1 MAQVSRSLDLDAL
14 NPPQREAAIHGEG
27 PLLIL
32 AGAGSGK
39 TRVIT
44 TRVAWL
50 IQEKRIDPKSVL
62 AVTFTNRA
70 AGEMKE
76 RLGKLIGR
84 EAVDSMFVST
94 FHAFCVRFLR
104 VEAEKLGF
112 RRDFSIFD
120 DDDQTRLVKECMH
133 ELQIDEKLVKA
144 RTLLWHIGQA
154 KNAMLSPGQFA
165 EQAEGENARLAADA
179 YKLYQAKLKSNQAM
193 DFDDLINHAVALL
206 QLDAGTLKKWQ
217 DRLRWFLVDEYQDIN
232 PAQYRL
238 VRLLSAGSRNLA
250 VVGDDDQ
257 SIYRFR
263 GADIRNI
270 LDFEKDFPDAKV
282 VKLEQNYRSTQRIL
296 EAAWAVVNK
305 NEGRKEKKLWT
316 QNALGELITYYQAPD
331 EVEEGRYVAGQV
343 VWLNRRER
351 RPLSD
356 FVVLYRTNAQSR
368 ALEEAMRREALPYRI
383 VGGMRFY
390 DRMEVKD
397 CLCYLRLLANPD
409 DLVSLKRVINMPP
422 RGIGD
427 LTLDKVQ
434 AHAWANGLT
443 IFNAMAQADLVP
455 GLQAKAVRELKKF
468 TAMVHELRV
477 EVPTSGPARL
487 LSEVV
492 KRSGYLD
499 YWMAERSSE
508 AEMRVENVKELVAS
522 ALDFEE
528 RGSGEK
534 NLSSYLE
541 MVALAST
548 LDKAD
553 EGGEQVT
560 LMTLH
565 NAKGLEYPVVFLTGM
580 EEGLFPHSNSVEE
593 EGGVEEERRL
603 CYVGITRA
611 REKLHL
617 TCSVSRRSFGNRAY
631 NPHSRFLEEIPPDL
645 MEGFQ
650 ALRREEDRTAGGG
663 TTVPF
668 LDDLPPDE
676 IGSALNFRLG
686 DRVRH
691 AAFGTGLVIKARIDG
706 ADQRLTVSFMNYGR
720 KELIASKANLEKLS
734 PDNGG
739 D

>member
-1 MAQVSRSLDLDAL
+1 MASVKPVDLSTL
-14 NPPQREAAIHGEG
+14 NPPQREAATHFEG

-39 TRVIT
+39 TRVVT
-44 TRVAWL
+44 TRIAWL
-50 IQEKRIDPKSVL
+50 IQQGVDPASIL

-76 RLGKLIGR
+76 RLAKQIGKQAV
-84 EAVDSMFVST
+84 EAMFVST

-104 VEAEKLGF
+104 VEAPKLGYK
-112 RRDFSIFD
+112 RDFSIFD
-120 DDDQTRLVKECMH
+120 DDDQTRIVKECMH
-133 ELQIDEKLVKA
+133 ELQIDEKLIKA
-144 RTLLWHIGQA
+144 RQVLWRIGQA
-154 KNAMLSPGQFA
+154 KNKMLSPKEYD
-165 EQAEGENARLAADA
+165 EQADGENDAIAARV
-179 YKLYQAKLKSNQAM
+179 YGLYQRKLKANEAM
-193 DFDDLINHAVALL
+193 DFDDLINLTVGLL
-206 QLDAGTLKKWQ
+206 ALDAETLAKWQ
-217 DRLRWFLVDEYQDIN
+217 QRLKWFLVDEYQDIN
-232 PAQYRL
+232 PAQYKL
-238 VRLLSAGSRNLA
+238 IRLLSAGTRNLC

-257 SIYRFR
+257 SIYKFR

-296 EAAWAVVNK
+296 EAAWAVVCK
-305 NEGRKEKKLWT
+305 NEGRKDKKLWT
-316 QNALGELITYYQAPD
+316 QNPLGDLITYYQAPD

-343 VWLNRRER
+343 VWLNRREQ
-351 RPLSD
+351 RPLND

-368 ALEEAMRREALPYRI
+368 AIEDAFRREALPYKI

-397 CLCYLRLLANPD
+397 CLCYLRLLLNPD
-409 DLVSLKRVINMPP
+409 DMVSLKRVINVPP

-427 LTLDKVQ
+427 LTMEKVQ
-434 AHAWANGLT
+434 AHSWSKNQSL
-443 IFNAMAQADLVP
+443 MQSMREADEVP
-455 GLQAKAVRELKKF
+455 GLQAKASRELKKF
-468 TAMVHELRV
+468 AGIIDALRAEVETA
-477 EVPTSGPARL
+477 GPAYL
-487 LSEVV
+487 LGEVV

-499 YWMAERSSE
+499 YWQAERSSE
-508 AEMRVENVKELVAS
+508 AEMRVENVKELVAA
-522 ALDFEE
+522 ALDFED
-528 RGSGEK
+528 RASEK
-534 NLSSYLE
+534 TLRAYLE

-548 LDKAD
+548 LDDSDK
-553 EGGEQVT
+553 GEQVT

-580 EEGLFPHSNSVEE
+580 EEGLFPHSNSVQE
-593 EGGVEEERRL
+593 EGGVDEERRL

-611 REKLHL
+611 RQKLHL

-650 ALRREEDRTAGGG
+650 ALMREEDRTAGGG

-668 LDDLPPDE
+668 LDDLPPE
-676 IGSALNFRLG
+676 EMASAFNFRLG
-686 DRVRH
+686 DRVKH
-691 AAFGTGLVIKARIDG
+691 AVFGTGLVIKARPDG
-706 ADQRLTVSFMNYGR
+706 ADMRLTVSFLNFGR
-720 KELIASKANLEKLS
+720 KDLIASKANLEKLS
-734 PDNGG
+734 PDG

>member
-1 MAQVSRSLDLDAL
+1 VAGVKAVDLSTL
-14 NPPQREAAIHGEG
+14 NPPQREAATHYEG

-39 TRVIT
+39 TRVVIS
-44 TRVAWL
+44 RIAWL
-50 IQEKRIDPKSVL
+50 IQAKGVDPASIL

-76 RLGKLIGR
+76 RLAKQLGR
-84 EAVDSMFVST
+84 EAVDRMFVST

-104 VEAEKLGF
+104 QEAPKLGYK
-112 RRDFSIFD
+112 RDFSIFD
-120 DDDQTRLVKECMH
+120 DDDQTRVVKECMH
-133 ELQIDEKLVKA
+133 ELQIDEKLIKA
-144 RTLLWHIGQA
+144 RQVLWRIGQA
-154 KNAMLSPGQFA
+154 KNKMLSPKEHD
-165 EQAEGENARLAADA
+165 EQSDGENDAIAAKVHA
-179 YKLYQAKLKSNQAM
+179 LYQRKLKANQAM
-193 DFDDLINHAVALL
+193 DFDDLINLTVGLL
-206 QLDAGTLKKWQ
+206 AMDAGTLDKWRQ
-217 DRLRWFLVDEYQDIN
+217 RLKWFLVDEYQDIN

-238 VRLLSAGSRNLA
+238 IRLLCPPSRTGEPSNLC

-257 SIYRFR
+257 SIYKFR

-270 LDFEKDFPDAKV
+270 LDFEKDYPDAKV

-296 EAAWAVVNK
+296 EAAWAVVCK
-305 NEGRKEKKLWT
+305 NEGRKDKKLWT
-316 QNALGELITYYQAPD
+316 QNPLGDLITYYQAPD

-343 VWLNRRER
+343 VWLNRREQ
-351 RPLSD
+351 RPLND

-368 ALEEAMRREALPYRI
+368 AIEDAFRREALPYRI

-397 CLCYLRLLANPD
+397 CLCYLRLLMNPD
-409 DLVSLKRVINMPP
+409 DMVSLKRVINVPP

-434 AHAWANGLT
+434 AHSWGKNQSLMQSMREAAE
-443 IFNAMAQADLVP
+443 VP
-455 GLQAKAVRELKKF
+455 GLQAKAVRELAKF
-468 TAMVHELRV
+468 SGMVDALRGEVETA
-477 EVPTSGPARL
+477 GPAYL
-487 LSEVV
+487 LGEVV

-499 YWMAERSSE
+499 YWQAERTTE
-508 AEMRVENVKELVAS
+508 AEMRVENVKELVAA
-522 ALDFEE
+522 ALDFED
-528 RGSGEK
+528 RASEK
-534 NLSSYLE
+534 TLRAYLE

-548 LDKAD
+548 LDDSDK
-553 EGGEQVT
+553 GEQVT

-580 EEGLFPHSNSVEE
+580 EEGLFPHSNSVQE
-593 EGGVEEERRL
+593 EGGVDEERRL

-611 REKLHL
+611 RQKLHL

-631 NPHSRFLEEIPPDL
+631 NPHSRFLDEIPAEL

-650 ALRREEDRTAGGG
+650 ALRREEDHTAGGG

-668 LDDLPPDE
+668 LDDLPADE
-676 IGSALNFRLG
+676 MHTAFNFRLG

-691 AAFGTGLVIKARIDG
+691 PVFGTGLVIKAKRDG
-706 ADQRLTVSFMNYGR
+706 ADMRLTVSFMNFGR
-720 KELIASKANLEKLS
+720 KDLVASKANLEKLS
-734 PDNGG
+734 PDG

>member
-1 MAQVSRSLDLDAL
+1 MAVLSGSPDLSTL
-14 NPPQREAAIHGEG
+14 NPPQREAAVHGEG

-50 IQEKRIDPKSVL
+50 IQERKVDPRSVL

-76 RLGKLIGR
+76 RLAKLIGR
-84 EAVDSMFVST
+84 QAVDGMFVST

-104 VEAEKLGF
+104 QEGPKLGF

-133 ELQIDEKLVKA
+133 ELQIDEKQVKA
-144 RTLLWHIGQA
+144 RALLWRIGQA
-154 KNAMLSPGQFA
+154 KNAMLSPAQYA
-165 EQAEGENARLAADA
+165 EQAEGDIGQHAAEV
-179 YKLYQAKLKSNQAM
+179 YKLYQAKLKSMQAM
-193 DFDDLINHAVALL
+193 DFDDLINHSVGLL
-206 QLDAGTLKKWQ
+206 QSDPATLKNWQ
-217 DRLRWFLVDEYQDIN
+217 ERLRWFLVDEYQDIN
-232 PAQYRL
+232 PAQYQL
-238 VRLLSAGSRNLA
+238 IRLLSAGSRNLV

-257 SIYRFR
+257 SIYKFR

-296 EAAWAVVNK
+296 EAAWAVVK
-305 NEGRKEKKLWT
+305 RNEGRKDKKLWT
-316 QNALGELITYYQAPD
+316 QNALGEPITFYQAPD
-331 EVEEGRYVAGQV
+331 EVEEGRYVAGQI

-351 RPLSD
+351 RPLGD

-409 DLVSLKRVINMPP
+409 DLLSLKRVINMPP

-434 AHAWANGLT
+434 AHAWSKGLT
-443 IFNAMAQADLVP
+443 MFAAMADAEAVP

-468 TAMVHELRV
+468 TAVISDLRA
-477 EVPTSGPARL
+477 EVATSGPARL

-528 RGSGEK
+528 RGREK
-534 NLSSYLE
+534 TVGAYLE

-548 LDKAD
+548 LDKTGD
-553 EGGEQVT
+553 GGDQVT

-565 NAKGLEYPVVFLTGM
+565 NAKGLEYPVVFLAGL

-617 TCSVSRRSFGNRAY
+617 SCAISRRSFGNRAY
-631 NPHSRFLEEIPPDL
+631 NPHSRFLDEIPPDL

-650 ALRREEDRTAGGG
+650 ALRGEEGRTAGGG

-668 LDDLPPDE
+668 LDDLPQDE
-676 IGSALNFRLG
+676 MDRAFNFRLG

-691 AAFGTGLVIKARIDG
+691 TVFGTGLVIKARPDG

-720 KELIASKANLEKLS
+720 KEMVASKSNLEKLS
-734 PDNGG
+734 PDGG
-739 D
+739 EG

>member
-1 MAQVSRSLDLDAL
+1 MPEPKNAFKTDLSQL
-14 NPPQREAAIHGEG
+14 NPPQREAVTHFEG

-39 TRVIT
+39 TRVVT
-44 TRVAWL
+44 TRIAWL
-50 IQEKRIDPKSVL
+50 LNDKGVDPRSIL

-76 RLGKLIGR
+76 RLAKVLGR
-84 EAVDSMFVST
+84 EKVEPMFVST
-94 FHAFCVRFLR
+94 FHSFCVRFLR
-104 VEAEKLGF
+104 VEAEKLGY

-120 DDDQTRLVKECMH
+120 DDDQLRLVKECMH

-144 RTLLWHIGQA
+144 RQVLWHIGQA
-154 KNAMLSPGQFA
+154 KNRMLSPREHE
-165 EQAEGENARLAADA
+165 EQAEGENAVLGARVHG
-179 YKLYQAKLKSNQAM
+179 LYQKKLKSNQAM
-193 DFDDLINHAVALL
+193 DFDDLINHTVELLTADVA
-206 QLDAGTLKKWQ
+206 TLRKWQ
-217 DRLRWFLVDEYQDIN
+217 ERLRFFLVDEYQDIN

-238 VRLLSAGSRNLA
+238 IRLLSAGTRNLC

-296 EAAWAVVNK
+296 EAAWAVVSK
-305 NEGRKEKKLWT
+305 NTGRKDKRLWT
-316 QNALGELITYYQAPD
+316 QNPLGEPITYYQAPD

-343 VWLNRRER
+343 LWLSRRER

-368 ALEEAMRREALPYRI
+368 AIEDALRREALPYRI

-397 CLCYLRLLANPD
+397 CLCYLRLLLNPD
-409 DLVSLKRVINMPP
+409 DLLSLRRVINAPP

-427 LTLDKVQ
+427 LSLDKLQ
-434 AHAWANGLT
+434 AHAWSKNQSL
-443 IFNAMAQADLVP
+443 FQSMREADQVP

-468 TAMVHELRV
+468 TSLIDELRA
-477 EVPTSGPARL
+477 EAETAGPARL
-487 LSEVV
+487 LGELV
-492 KRSGYLD
+492 KRSAYLD
-499 YWMAERSSE
+499 YWQAERSSE
-508 AEMRVENVKELVAS
+508 AEMRVENIKELVAA

-528 RGSGEK
+528 RSADK
-534 NLSSYLE
+534 SLRAYLE
-541 MVALAST
+541 MVALASS
-548 LDKAD
+548 LDEAGK
-553 EGGEQVT
+553 GEQVT

-580 EEGLFPHSNSVEE
+580 EEGLFPHSNSLQE
-593 EGGVEEERRL
+593 EGGIEEERRL

-617 TCSVSRRSFGNRAY
+617 TCAVSRRSFGNRAY

-650 ALRREEDRTAGGG
+650 ALRRKEDDTVGGG

-668 LDDLPPDE
+668 LDDLPPE
-676 IGSALNFRLG
+676 EMASAFKFRLG

-691 AAFGTGLVIKARIDG
+691 AVFGTGLVIKARPDG
-706 ADQRLTVSFMNYGR
+706 ADMRLTVSFINFGR
-720 KELIASKANLEKLS
+720 KELVASKANLERLS
-734 PDNGG
+734 PEGE
-739 D
+739 

>member
-1 MAQVSRSLDLDAL
+1 MAAAPQTIDLGTL
-14 NPPQREAAIHGEG
+14 NAPQREAVVHGAG

-44 TRVAWL
+44 TRIAWL
-50 IQEKRIDPKSVL
+50 IQQRRVDPATIL

-76 RLGKLIGR
+76 RLGKIMTHK
-84 EAVDSMFVST
+84 AVEGMFVST

-104 VEAEKLGF
+104 QEAPKLGF
-112 RRDFSIFD
+112 SRDFSIFD

-133 ELQIDEKLVKA
+133 ELQIDEKVIKSRA
-144 RTLLWHIGQA
+144 LLWRIGQS
-154 KNAMLSPGQFA
+154 KNAMLTPGQA
-165 EQAEGENARLAADA
+165 LEQADGDSATLAAEV

-193 DFDDLINHAVALL
+193 DFDDLINHSVDLL
-206 QLDAGTLKKWQ
+206 RGDPETLRSWQ
-217 DRLRWFLVDEYQDIN
+217 QRLRWFLVDEYQDIN

-238 VRLLSAGSRNLA
+238 MRMLSADSRNLC

-257 SIYRFR
+257 SIYKFR

-270 LDFEKDFPDAKV
+270 LDFEKDFPDAMV

-296 EAAWAVVNK
+296 EAAWAVVNR
-305 NEGRKEKKLWT
+305 NQGRKEKKLWT
-316 QNALGELITYYQAPD
+316 QNPLGDPITYYQAPD
-331 EVEEGRYVAGQV
+331 EVEEGRYVAGQI

-368 ALEEAMRREALPYRI
+368 ALEDGMRREALPYRI

-397 CLCYLRLLANPD
+397 CLCYLRLLLNPD
-409 DLVSLKRVINMPP
+409 DLLSLKRIINMPP

-427 LTLDKVQ
+427 GTLDKVQ
-434 AHAWANGLT
+434 AYAWSKSLT
-443 IFNAMAQADLVP
+443 MFAALKQAALVP
-455 GLQAKAVRELKKF
+455 GLQAKAVRELEKF
-468 TAMVHELRV
+468 TSTVEALRA
-477 EVPTSGPARL
+477 EIPTAGPAWL

-492 KRSGYLD
+492 KRSGYLE
-499 YWMAERSSE
+499 YWMAERSTE

-528 RGSGEK
+528 RSRTK
-534 NLSSYLE
+534 TLAAYLE

-548 LDKAD
+548 LDKTQDKA
-553 EGGEQVT
+553 EQVT

-617 TCSVSRRSFGNRAY
+617 TCAISRRSFGNRAY

-650 ALRREEDRTAGGG
+650 ALRKEEDRTVAGG

-668 LDDLPPDE
+668 LDDLPPEEMDR
-676 IGSALNFRLG
+676 ALGFRMG

-691 AAFGTGLVIKARIDG
+691 AVFGTGLVIKARIDG
-706 ADQRLTVSFMNYGR
+706 ADQRLTVSFMNFGR
-720 KELIASKANLEKLS
+720 KDLVASKANLEKLS
-734 PDNGG
+734 PQPEED
-739 D
+739 

>member
-1 MAQVSRSLDLDAL
+1 LNQTGTVDLSTL
-14 NPPQREAAIHGEG
+14 NPPQREAATHFEK

-39 TRVIT
+39 TRVVT
-44 TRVAWL
+44 TRIAWL
-50 IQEKRIDPKSVL
+50 IQAKQVDPRSIL

-76 RLGKLIGR
+76 RLGKLLGKK
-84 EAVDSMFVST
+84 AVESMFVST

-104 VEAEKLGF
+104 IEAPKLGF
-112 RRDFSIFD
+112 TRDFSIFD

-133 ELQIDEKLVKA
+133 ELQIDEKIVKA
-144 RTLLWHIGQA
+144 RQLLWRVGQS
-154 KNAMLSPGQFA
+154 KNAMLTPGQA
-165 EQAEGENARLAADA
+165 EELAEGENDSLAAKV
-179 YKLYQAKLKSNQAM
+179 YGLYQKKLKSNQAM
-193 DFDDLINHAVALL
+193 DFDDLINHTVNLL
-206 QLDAGTLKKWQ
+206 AGDPATLKHWQ
-217 DRLRWFLVDEYQDIN
+217 GKLQWFLVDEYQDIN

-238 VRLLSAGSRNLA
+238 IHMLSAQTRNLC

-257 SIYRFR
+257 SIYKFR

-270 LDFEKDFPDAKV
+270 LGFEKDYPDAKV

-296 EAAWAVVNK
+296 EAAWAVVVK

-316 QNALGELITYYQAPD
+316 ENPLGEPITYYQAPD
-331 EVEEGRYVAGQV
+331 EVEEGRYVAGQI
-343 VWLNRRER
+343 VWQNRRER

-368 ALEEAMRREALPYRI
+368 ALEDSLRREALPYRI

-397 CLCYLRLLANPD
+397 CLCYLRLLMNPD
-409 DLVSLKRVINMPP
+409 DMISLKRVINMPP

-427 LTLDKVQ
+427 LTLEKVQ
-434 AHAWANGLT
+434 AHAWSRNLSIYG
-443 IFNAMAQADLVP
+443 AMHEADQVP
-455 GLQAKAVRELKKF
+455 GLQVKAAAALKKF
-468 TAMVHELRV
+468 CAVMDELQAQV
-477 EVPTSGPARL
+477 EHAGPAWL
-487 LSEVV
+487 LGEVV

-499 YWMAERSSE
+499 YWMAERSSD
-508 AEMRVENVKELVAS
+508 AEMRVENVKELVAA

-528 RGSGEK
+528 RATEK
-534 NLSSYLE
+534 TLRAYLE

-548 LDKAD
+548 LDKTDDKA
-553 EGGEQVT
+553 EQVT

-617 TCSVSRRSFGNRAY
+617 CCAISRRSFGNRAY
-631 NPHSRFLEEIPPDL
+631 NPHSRFLDEIPPDL

-650 ALRREEDRTAGGG
+650 AVMREEDRTVGGG

-668 LDDLPPDE
+668 LDDLAPDE
-676 IGSALNFRLG
+676 MHAAFNFKMG

-691 AAFGTGLVIKARIDG
+691 AAFGNGLVLKARPDG
-706 ADQRLTVSFMNYGR
+706 GDMRVTVSFINFGR
-720 KELIASKANLEKLS
+720 KELIASKAHLEKLS
-734 PDNGG
+734 PDN
-739 D
+739 